1 MVVREVAY
9 FLPAAEAF
17 SQGRAR
23 ALEGVARE
31 TVSPVRV
38 SVR

>member
-1 MVVREVAY
+1 MVVRKVAY
-9 FLPAAEAF
+9 FLPAAEALL
-17 SQGRAR
+17 QGRAR
-23 ALEGVARE
+23 ALEGIARE